1 MMARRHLNTVL
12 LLALLLVIGVAWWSV
27 SSLERTLRD
36 GRPVLVE
43 LAPVD
48 PRSLMQGDYMA
59 LRFAID
65 ARLLSYLRAGERL
78 PRYVY
83 VNLDEENRASLASA
97 GDTLP
102 APAGQIALKIRQS
115 GWFTSIGPNAFFF
128 QEGQGAVYARA
139 RWGELRVDDS
149 GRALLAALRDENLQ
163 VLGEQHR

>member
-27 SSLERTLRD
+27 AGLERTLRD

-59 LRFAID
+59 LSFAID
-65 ARLLSYLRAGERL
+65 RRL
-78 PRYVY
+78 PLGAAGRLPSYAY
-83 VNLDEENRASLASA
+83 VNLDEENRASFASV
-97 GDTLP
+97 GHTLP
-102 APAGQIALKIRQS
+102 APAGQIALKTRLRDRRI
-115 GWFTSIGPNAFFF
+115 SIGPNAFFF

-139 RWGELRVDDS
+139 RWGELRVDES
-149 GRALLAALRDENLQ
+149 GRALLTALRDENLQ
-163 VLGEQHR
+163 VLGEQRR

>member
-1 MMARRHLNTVL
+1 MMARRHLNAML
-12 LLALLLVIGVAWWSV
+12 LLALALVIGVAWWSV
-27 SSLERTLRD
+27 AALERILRD

-48 PRSLMQGDYMA
+48 PRSLMQGDYMR

-65 ARLLSYLRAGERL
+65 ARLPRRRDSERL
-78 PRYVY
+78 PSYAY
-83 VNLDEENRASLASA
+83 VNLDEENRASFASV

-102 APAGQIALKIRQS
+102 APAGQIALKIRQRD
-115 GWFTSIGPNAFFF
+115 WRTSVGPNAFFF

-149 GRALLAALRDENLQ
+149 GRALLRALRDENLQ
-163 VLGEQHR
+163 VLGEQRR

>member
-1 MMARRHLNTVL
+1 MMARRHLNAVL

-27 SSLERTLRD
+27 AGLERILRD

-65 ARLLSYLRAGERL
+65 ARLPRRRDSERL
-78 PRYVY
+78 PSYVY
-83 VNLDEENRASLASA
+83 VNLDEESRASFASV

-102 APAGQIALKIRQS
+102 APAGQIALKIRLRDRR
-115 GWFTSIGPNAFFF
+115 TSVGSNAFFF

-149 GRALLAALRDENLQ
+149 GRALLTTLRDENLQ
-163 VLGEQHR
+163 VLGEQRR

>member
-1 MMARRHLNTVL
+1 MMARRHLNAVL
-12 LLALLLVIGVAWWSV
+12 LLALALIIGVAWWSV
-27 SSLERTLRD
+27 AGMERILRD

-59 LRFAID
+59 LNFAIND
-65 ARLLSYLRAGERL
+65 RLPRRRDSEQR

-83 VNLDEENRASLASA
+83 VNLDEENRASFASV

-102 APAGQIALKIRQS
+102 APAGQIALKIRPRD
-115 GWFTSIGPNAFFF
+115 WRPSIGPNAFFF
-128 QEGQGAVYARA
+128 QEGQAAVYERA

-149 GRALLAALRDENLQ
+149 GRALLTTLRDENLQ
-163 VLGEQHR
+163 LLGEQRR

>member
-1 MMARRHLNTVL
+1 MMARRHLNAVL

-27 SSLERTLRD
+27 AGLERTLRD

-59 LRFAID
+59 LSFAID
-65 ARLLSYLRAGERL
+65 ARLPLRRGSERL
-78 PRYVY
+78 PSYAYVS
-83 VNLDEENRASLASA
+83 LDEENRASFASV
-97 GDTLP
+97 GHTLP
-102 APAGQIALKIRQS
+102 APAGQIALKIRLRDRRI
-115 GWFTSIGPNAFFF
+115 SIGPNAFFF

-149 GRALLAALRDENLQ
+149 GRALLTALRDENLQ
-163 VLGEQHR
+163 VLGEQRR

>member
-1 MMARRHLNTVL
+1 MMARRHLNAVL
-12 LLALLLVIGVAWWSV
+12 LLALALVIGVAWWSV
-27 SSLERTLRD
+27 AGLERTLRD

-59 LRFAID
+59 LSFAID
-65 ARLLSYLRAGERL
+65 ARLPRRAGERL

-102 APAGQIALKIRQS
+102 APAGQIALKIRLRDR
-115 GWFTSIGPNAFFF
+115 GISIGPNAFFF